1 MTCARLAEFI
11 GWISGVLGLL
21 GSLAL
26 LFPVLYLLSSREAR
40 EDLNDDVSGPAQS
53 ERTERLFAKARKIL
67 WDRIRRG
74 RTPARTLVWIGGVFL
89 VFALVLAG
97 LQGYCLH
104 RSSIQ

>member
-67 WDRIRRG
+67 WDRIRRAG
-74 RTPARTLVWIGGVFL
+74 PR
-89 VFALVLAG
+89 LVLWYG
-97 LQGYCLH
+97 LEECFLFS
-104 RSSIQ
+104 RWS